1 MILSGACG
9 RVIVMESK
17 ELDFTA
23 VDETHRLIKELVL
36 LGFSGSKVS
45 AGMAYARLYALDN
58 YDSEFLT
65 VARQILTT
73 GSDHAKKIALL
84 NLREIVE
91 PPNNRIAVFDDRARD
106 LRDNLLMKWCAGN
119 VAEAIGHEDVD
130 LLMDNAGHALQ
141 TLVEEGHTK
150 YGVDRSAEYWHG
162 LIVLS
167 SIVNPVEPEE
177 LAAGIP
183 LILWAGNR
191 SDWAEIIRVG
201 RERNSADPSLI
212 EAILAEEDK
221 IVVSL
226 KNGVL

>member
-1 MILSGACG
+1 
-9 RVIVMESK
+9 MESK
-17 ELDFTA
+17 ELDFTW
-23 VDETHRLIKELVL
+23 VDEKHQLIKELVV
-36 LGFSGSKVS
+36 LGFSGANVS
-45 AGMAYARLYALDN
+45 AGAAYERLYALAS

-65 VARQILTT
+65 VSRQILTT
-73 GSDHAKKIALL
+73 GSDYAKLVALL
-84 NLREIVE
+84 NFREIVE
-91 PPNNRIAVFDDRARD
+91 PPHDRIYLFDDRARD
-106 LRDNLLMKWCAGN
+106 LRDNLLRKWCAGN
-119 VAEAIGHEDVD
+119 VAEAIGHEDID

-141 TLVEEGHTK
+141 TLVEYEHTK
-150 YGVDRSAEYWHG
+150 YGADRNAAYWHG

-177 LAAGIP
+177 LIAGIP

-191 SDWAEIIRVG
+191 SDWKEIIRVG

-221 IVVSL
+221 TVVSL